1 MKTSTAI
8 VVGAVALLVA
18 PAFADK
24 SPASIAKK
32 PNCGESFDL
41 APRRAV
47 TPIGDETAPAKPK
60 TLTDNQVAQVVKG
73 KLADIQYCWSRLP
86 AAQRIADTTAILRME
101 VEAGAVADVEVTGKL
116 PADAASCIAAAAER
130 WVFPVVEVGSVVEYP
145 VALRAL

>member
-1 MKTSTAI
+1 MPNVRMERTMTMMGERFFMPPRCRRRSEVAWQLELPDWGRTCLGTLVSGCRSKSADREDIARGTPAALGTVIMKTSTAI

-47 TPIGDETAPAKPK
+47 
-60 TLTDNQVAQVVKG
+60 
-73 KLADIQYCWSRLP
+73 
-86 AAQRIADTTAILRME
+86 
-101 VEAGAVADVEVTGKL
+101 
-116 PADAASCIAAAAER
+116 
-130 WVFPVVEVGSVVEYP
+130 
-145 VALRAL
+145 